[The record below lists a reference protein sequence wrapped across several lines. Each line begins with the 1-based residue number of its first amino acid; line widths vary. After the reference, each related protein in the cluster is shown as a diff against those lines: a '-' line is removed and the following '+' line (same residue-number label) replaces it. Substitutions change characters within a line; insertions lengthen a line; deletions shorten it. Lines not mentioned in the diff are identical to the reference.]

1 MNEES
6 KRRVLI
12 VDDELVSL
20 KILANILE
28 DEYTISVATN
38 GKQALEVARENKPA
52 MILLDVV
59 MPKCMELMYAK
70 ILRLMKTCVAYR
82 SYL

>member
-12 VDDELVSL
+12 VDDELINL

-38 GKQALEVARENKPA
+38 GKQALEVARENKPD

-59 MPKCMELMYAK
+59 MPEMHG
-70 ILRLMKTCVAYR
+70 IDV
-82 SYL
+82 